1 MKHLLS
7 LFAVVLACSGALA
20 QDAATTNGPARDTA
34 GFLINPPAPFAATTL
49 TTNATVAATET
60 NAASGATVGGYV
72 IDDKHK
78 LLPGDQISFQIM
90 EDGDLPK
97 SLLVTESFEL
107 DIPYIGRVVVKDK
120 TCKQLADE
128 LKTALEKDYYYHAT
142 VVIGLN
148 AMAKV
153 VGRVYVY
160 GPVRQ
165 PGPIEI
171 PVNET
176 FTLGKAIM
184 RAGGFGDFAD
194 KKNVKVIRKTPTGN
208 KTFVVNLV
216 DVLERGK
223 TEADIP
229 LEAEDYIIV
238 PQRAINFGL

>member
-7 LFAVVLACSGALA
+7 CLAVVLACTGALA
-20 QDAATTNGPARDTA
+20 QDAATTNGPARDA
-34 GFLINPPAPFAATTL
+34 DGFLLNPPIPAVTVAMP
-49 TTNATVAATET
+49 TNTTVAATAT
-60 NAASGATVGGYV
+60 NGASDAATGGYV

-78 LLPGDQISFQIM
+78 LLPGDQVSFQIT
-90 EDGDLPK
+90 EDRDMPKNLP
-97 SLLVTESFEL
+97 VTESSEL
-107 DIPYIGRVVVKDK
+107 DIPYIGRVVVKEK

-128 LKTALEKDYYYHAT
+128 VKTLLEKDYYYHAT

-165 PGPIEI
+165 PGPIDI
-171 PVNET
+171 PANET
-176 FTLGKAIM
+176 FTASKAIM

-194 KKNVKVIRKTPTGN
+194 KKGVKVIRKTPTGN
-208 KTFVVNLV
+208 KTFVVNMV

-223 TEADIP
+223 TETDIA
-229 LEAEDYIIV
+229 LEPEDFIIV
-238 PQRAINFGL
+238 PQRAINW